1 MTEAAPARVAAFRI
15 CPPSLSPGGCDL
27 KPPIGVAPRN
37 SSAIT
42 RGLGFALSLPMRPAQ
57 ALKTSILFL
66 LTTIVVACVAPT
78 PPPPDLRVTSPKR
91 GLVQGSSGRVVVTG
105 TAVPG
110 TDGALVT
117 RVVVN
122 RQPATLAAD
131 GTFTATVDVPPGAM
145 LLETIAFTEE
155 GGSATDARAV
165 QVGELRPVTSNIER
179 AVVASLSAD
188 AFAKLSSAAGPLV
201 KGMDLMAQLEPLQPM
216 ANFGDSLANVKL
228 SITKLTL
235 GDVKFK
241 LVPVDGGL
249 QFSAEL
255 SGLDVAARAAYGGT
269 FVVDGTTSVS
279 ITADK
284 ITIAGTLVVTPAGI
298 AGFTTK
304 ITSPSVTS
312 AALKLSASGL
322 VGDILDLL
330 NDNLSSTVQSL
341 TTRSTELALQP
352 LINEA
357 LGALAGPQRFDVLG
371 KQLDFQVSPS
381 EVVFSRAGAKV
392 TLDVKATIAGSESSP
407 GYVFTPNGTP
417 ALNVGKGIQ
426 LGLADDL
433 VNALLAEVHAI
444 GLLDLH
450 IEKDFGVI
458 DTADIKLSMPPMIN
472 ASENGALRLVLG
484 DMIATFSKQGKTL
497 ISAAVNA
504 QVELE
509 VLRGDNA
516 EQIALK
522 FGDVKAYVNVL
533 DPTAEDPLTADDV
546 VGAAT
551 AGIDLQLDSMKAFLI
566 TVPVPKVAGVKLDNL
581 ALRADS
587 GYVVVSGEVD

>member
-1 MTEAAPARVAAFRI
+1 
-15 CPPSLSPGGCDL
+15 
-27 KPPIGVAPRN
+27 
-37 SSAIT
+37 
-42 RGLGFALSLPMRPAQ
+42 MRPAQ
-57 ALKTSILFL
+57 ALKPFLLFL
-66 LTTIVVACVAPT
+66 LTTTIIACVAPT

-110 TDGALVT
+110 TDGAPVT

-122 RQPATLAAD
+122 RQPAVLAAD
-131 GTFTATVDVPPGAM
+131 GSFTAAVDVPPGAM

-155 GGSATDARAV
+155 GGSAVDARAV

-179 AVVASLSAD
+179 AVVASLSAE
-188 AFAKLSSAAGPLV
+188 AFTKLSAAAGPLV
-201 KGMDLMAQLEPLQPM
+201 KGMDLMSKLEPLQPM
-216 ANFGDSLANVKL
+216 ANYGNSAANVKL
-228 SITKLTL
+228 SIAKLAL
-235 GDVKFK
+235 GDVKLR

-249 QFSAEL
+249 EFSAEL
-255 SGLDVAARAAYGGT
+255 SGLDVGARAAYGGT
-269 FVVDGTTSVS
+269 FIPDGSTSVG

-284 ITIAGTLVVTPAGI
+284 ITIAGTLVVTPAGT

-304 ITSPSVTS
+304 IASPTVTTVKL
-312 AALKLSASGL
+312 ALSASGV
-322 VGDILDLL
+322 VGDVVDLL
-330 NDNLSSTVQSL
+330 QDNLSSTVQNL
-341 TTRSTELALQP
+341 TTRATELALQP
-352 LINEA
+352 LITEA

-371 KQLDFQVSPS
+371 KQLDFQVSPAA
-381 EVVFSRAGAKV
+381 VAFTRAGAAV
-392 TLDVKATIAGSESSP
+392 TLNVQATIAGSESSP
-407 GYVFTPNGTP
+407 GFVYTPNGTP
-417 ALNVGKGIQ
+417 ALKSSGIQ

-444 GLLDLH
+444 GLLDIH
-450 IEKDFGVI
+450 IEKDFGLV
-458 DTADIKLSMPPMIN
+458 DTADIKLSIPPMIS
-472 ASENGALRLVLG
+472 ASSGDGKLRLVLG
-484 DMIATFSKQGKTL
+484 DMLATFSKQGKTL

-509 VLRGDNA
+509 VLRGDDA

-546 VGAAT
+546 VGAAN
-551 AGIDLQLDSMKAFLI
+551 ASIDLQLDSMKAFLI
-566 TVPVPKVAGVKLDNL
+566 TVPVPRVAGVKLDNL

-587 GYVVVSGEVD
+587 GYVVVSGEID